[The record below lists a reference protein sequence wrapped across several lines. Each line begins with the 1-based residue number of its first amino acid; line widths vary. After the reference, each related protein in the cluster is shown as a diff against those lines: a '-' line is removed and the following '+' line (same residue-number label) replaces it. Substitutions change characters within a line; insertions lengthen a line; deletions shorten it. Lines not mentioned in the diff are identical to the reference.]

1 VPQVPLSA
9 PDPWQ
14 TRIDEISRSL
24 NRGLIHVPLARV
36 DEEHL
41 SRADLAVAA
50 PVIEVEV
57 PHGDDQRNWDRVA
70 VLRHMLSRFQPQPDH
85 THRSAVGDLLETEG
99 TPRSFRALRCHR
111 RRISCPPRGWKASPS
126 KTVVINRLIGVDGAR
141 RARGLVVVIDVLRS
155 FTVSAYALAGG
166 ARECLLVRTT
176 AEARA
181 LHEKIGGSLI
191 CAEEDALPVPG
202 IPISNSPTQI
212 KAADVRDRVLVQR
225 SSAGTTVMS
234 AAESANMLYA
244 ASLVVARATARA
256 CMLNQPPEVTLIAS
270 ADHPEDH
277 ACASY
282 IEGLLRGEEP
292 DPVALLQPLRESA
305 RFARAMSGA
314 WPGFPPTDLDLAL
327 APDRFDFAMP
337 AQRQD
342 GYLRLTALVA
352 GGRNG

>member
-1 VPQVPLSA
+1 
-9 PDPWQ
+9 
-14 TRIDEISRSL
+14 
-24 NRGLIHVPLARV
+24 
-36 DEEHL
+36 
-41 SRADLAVAA
+41 
-50 PVIEVEV
+50 
-57 PHGDDQRNWDRVA
+57 
-70 VLRHMLSRFQPQPDH
+70 M
-85 THRSAVGDLLETEG
+85 
-99 TPRSFRALRCHR
+99 
-111 RRISCPPRGWKASPS
+111 
-126 KTVVINRLIGVDGAR
+126 INRLTGIDGAR

-166 ARECLLVRTT
+166 ARECLLVSTT

-181 LHEKIGGSLI
+181 LHKTIRGSLVS
-191 CAEEDALPVPG
+191 AEEDALPIPG

-212 KAADVRDRVLVQR
+212 QSVDVKDRVLIQR

-234 AAESANMLYA
+234 AAQSADELYA

-256 CMLNQPPEVTLIAS
+256 CLSGGPPAVTLIAS

-305 RFARAMSGA
+305 RFARAMSGT

-337 AQRQD
+337 AQRRD
-342 GYLRLTALVA
+342 GYLRLSALVA
-352 GGRNG
+352 GQRNG